1 MANTKEKKIANNEK
15 RRIYRKKEKVEAD
28 FQLIRK
34 TIETNPNVSTINEL
48 IKELIAITGSPN
60 WTVDIIRSSMQK
72 HPRIQQ
78 RLKALLDERKMIK
91 KKKEDTNSDEN
102 FNVKAETNSD
112 KISDAKAETNSDENS
127 LVKNYVIDLSI
138 IGGFIT
144 DGDTKTFW
152 YEFIEK
158 EKDNKFIIT
167 NVTSDEID
175 KMIDCGGDST
185 EAKMAKKLA
194 KMSLGDNF
202 EYVDIPSY
210 KKEESSNDERDNY
223 IVDFCHAHNCHLL
236 TADIKMATWA
246 KRKSIDFTLFEKSH
260 LFYQET
266 QLTPFAITNGQLFF
280 RGTSTENC
288 KYFVNKSE
296 ATSGYT
302 PLNTGTNFFIISCKN
317 DYGKKIAVYKIND
330 LTIYNTNAVNAVL
343 IYKRTYTTV
352 KELPKDYRT
361 FAL

>member
-1 MANTKEKKIANNEK
+1 MANTKEEKIANNEK
-15 RRIYRKKEKVEAD
+15 RIYRNTEKIEED
-28 FQLIRK
+28 FKLIRK
-34 TIETNPNVSTINEL
+34 TIETNPNVSTINQL
-48 IKELIAITGSPN
+48 KKELIAITGSPN

-91 KKKEDTNSDEN
+91 KKKADTNSDEN
-102 FNVKAETNSD
+102 FNV
-112 KISDAKAETNSDENS
+112 KAETNSDENS

-152 YEFIEK
+152 YEFIENQK
-158 EKDNKFIIT
+158 NTKAKFIIT
-167 NVTSDEID
+167 SVTSDEID
-175 KMIDCGGDST
+175 KMLACSNGDST

-236 TADIKMATWA
+236 TADVKMATWA
-246 KRKSIDFTLFEKSH
+246 KRKSVSYTLFSKSRV
-260 LFYQET
+260 FYKET
-266 QLTPFAITNGQLFF
+266 TITPCEIIEGNLYF
-280 RGTSTENC
+280 RGVSTDTC
-288 KYFVNKSE
+288 KYFVNENPS
-296 ATSGYT
+296 TTGYT
-302 PLNTGTNFFIISCKN
+302 PLECDDTFIISCKK
-317 DYGKKIAVYKIND
+317 DYGKVLIAYKI
-330 LTIYNTNAVNAVL
+330 TNNISTTNNAVL
-343 IYKRTYTTV
+343 VYKKTYTSIN
-352 KELPKDYRT
+352 ELPETYRKY
-361 FAL
+361 AL